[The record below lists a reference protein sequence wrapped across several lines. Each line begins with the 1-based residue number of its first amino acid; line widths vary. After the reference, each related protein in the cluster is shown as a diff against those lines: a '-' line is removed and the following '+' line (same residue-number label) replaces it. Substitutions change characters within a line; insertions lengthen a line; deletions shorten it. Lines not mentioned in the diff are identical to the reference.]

1 MFNDN
6 GSFLLALFEF
16 FLFFAWFMCLF
27 WVIGDIFRSRDLS
40 GVAKTFWVFF
50 VIILPW
56 LGILVYLIARG
67 HGMQQRQLE
76 QAQEM
81 QCGADGVHPVRRRI
95 VGWLIGR
102 PDRLGEV
109 AAGLRRHH
117 AGRVRGLEGE
127 GARLIR
133 SDSCQAHAEVLVTA
147 RPWRPS
153 ALVDAVAA
161 FLVWA
166 GRVGAPGRSRG
177 AVSCTRP

>member
-67 HGMQQRQLE
+67 HGMQERQLE
-76 QAQEM
+76 QAKQMHEA
-81 QCGADGVHPVRRRI
+81 QAEYIKSVAGSSGGSRD
-95 VGWLIGR
+95 R

-109 AAGLRRHH
+109 AAGLRRHL
-117 AGRVRGLEGE
+117 AGRVRRPEGE
-127 GARLIR
+127 GARLI
-133 SDSCQAHAEVLVTA
+133 QATA
-147 RPWRPS
+147 AR
-153 ALVDAVAA
+153 
-161 FLVWA
+161 
-166 GRVGAPGRSRG
+166 
-177 AVSCTRP
+177 